1 MHDGVVPPPATVPV
15 DIVVPVKSLHAAKS
29 RLRGAADAGVGDPV
43 AHARLAL
50 ALVLDTL
57 TAARLARVR
66 TLLVVTADPDVEKAV
81 DDALRPARVTGT
93 PAAEQAA
100 AIDVVAEG
108 GLPGLNAALAH
119 GAGLLR
125 ARDPHGI
132 VGALQ
137 SDLPALRPAELDA
150 ALVAAAG
157 LFARGAARAFCADA
171 PGDGTSLL
179 LAAPRVALDPM
190 FGTGSAAR
198 HAGSGAVPVEGSM
211 PGLRRDVDT
220 ADDLRLAAALG
231 LGPHTAAALDA
242 TGA

>member
-1 MHDGVVPPPATVPV
+1 MPPPAAAPV
-15 DIVVPVKSLHAAKS
+15 DIVVPVKSLRAAKS
-29 RLRGAADAGVGDPV
+29 RLRGAADAGVGDPD
-43 AHARLAL
+43 AHSRLAL

-66 TLLVVTADPDVEKAV
+66 TLLVVTADPDVEKAI
-81 DDALRPARVTGT
+81 DDALRQARVPGRS
-93 PAAEQAA
+93 PADRVAE
-100 AIDVVAEG
+100 IDVVAEG

-137 SDLPALRPAELDA
+137 SDLPALRPGELDTALTA
-150 ALVAAAG
+150 ATA
-157 LFARGAARAFCADA
+157 LFAGGAARAFCTDT

-179 LAAPRVALDPM
+179 LSAPGVALDPM
-190 FGTGSAAR
+190 FGAGSAAR
-198 HAGSGAVPVEGSM
+198 HAGSGAVPVEGSL

-220 ADDLRLAAALG
+220 ADDLRHAVALG
-231 LGPHTAAALDA
+231 VGTHTTSALA
-242 TGA
+242 VVARGA